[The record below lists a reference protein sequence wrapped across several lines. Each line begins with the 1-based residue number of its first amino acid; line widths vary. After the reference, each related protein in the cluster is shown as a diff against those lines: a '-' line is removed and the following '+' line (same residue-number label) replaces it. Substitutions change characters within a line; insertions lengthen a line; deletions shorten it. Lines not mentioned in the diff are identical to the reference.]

1 MTRSFIPIHLL
12 LFMACG
18 LRAQT
23 ASSASF
29 RLESA
34 GFAAA
39 AGHSA
44 SASFSADGLM
54 GADGPVGAS
63 SSAGYL
69 FQGGPH
75 AFLGVGPVP
84 MLLGASMTF
93 TPGAAVRLEWSGNEA
108 SYTVYRATDC
118 ATLGASPEATQT
130 LKTYSDPA
138 ADGETLVCY
147 LIQ

>member
-1 MTRSFIPIHLL
+1 MSRSFIPILALL
-12 LFMACG
+12 LLACG

-29 RLESA
+29 SLESA
-34 GFAAA
+34 SFAAA
-39 AGHSA
+39 AGHAA
-44 SASFSADGLM
+44 SASFAMDGLM

-63 SSAGYL
+63 SSPGYL

-84 MLLGASMTF
+84 MLLGASLTF
-93 TPGAAVRLEWSGNEA
+93 TPDAAVRLEWSGSET
-108 SYTVYRATDC
+108 SYTIYRATDC
-118 ATLGASPEATQT
+118 ATVGASPVATQPQNSF
-130 LKTYSDPA
+130 SDPA
-138 ADGETLVCY
+138 SDAETLVCY